1 MASMRD
7 HRTIIDEA
15 GGPEKV
21 AHVLKEPENTVRSWR
36 QRGRISHLQ
45 WDRFVAAGWTT
56 LEELAAAAREK
67 RQAA

>member
-1 MASMRD
+1 MRD

-15 GGPEKV
+15 GGSDAV
-21 AHVLKEPENTVRSWR
+21 ARVLKEPENTVRSWR

-56 LEELAAAAREK
+56 LEELAEAARS
-67 RQAA
+67 RRAA